1 MSPAA
6 VPPLSDDFIPLSQVT
21 RRPVRWFWPGRLAW
35 GKLALLQGDA
45 GLGKSLLTLHLAACL
60 TTGRPLP
67 DGSPVAEP
75 AGVIIFN
82 GEDTEE
88 DTTAARLEALGA
100 DPGRVFIPGRSGDDA
115 AEPLSFPSNVAVL
128 ERALARTQAR
138 LVVLDPVT
146 AFLDRGVNCNSEASV
161 RRALRPLAKL
171 AQRYGCVVLLVLH
184 LNKRGGR
191 RALYRGLGS
200 VAFAAVCR
208 SAWLVAAD
216 PVEPGRR
223 VLAQVKNNNADA
235 QPSLVYALT
244 CAGDGPPQ
252 VSWLG
257 VSDLTAEQ
265 LLEARRPKAAAALQ
279 RDAACE
285 ALAALLAEGAKT
297 SRQVW
302 AMAEKEGISERT
314 LRRAR
319 RALDVRSK
327 RVYIEGR
334 PVSYWLL
341 PGQQLPPD
349 VKADGIPDELEQ
361 WLRPLCEK
369 YPSPSPI
376 DEW

>member
-1 MSPAA
+1 
-6 VPPLSDDFIPLSQVT
+6 VT

-67 DGSPVAEP
+67 DGSAVVEP

-82 GEDTEE
+82 AEDPEE

-115 AEPLSFPSNVAVL
+115 AEPMSFPTHVAAL

-146 AFLDRGVNCNSEASV
+146 AFLDRGVNCNSEVSV

-184 LNKRGGR
+184 LNKQGGR

-216 PVEPGRR
+216 PAEPGRR

-244 CAGDGPPQ
+244 GAADGPPR

-257 VSDLTAEQ
+257 VSNLTAEQ
-265 LLEARRPKAAAALQ
+265 LLEARRPKAAAAPQ

-297 SRQVW
+297 SHQVW
-302 AMAEKEGISERT
+302 AMAEKEGISQRT

-327 RVYIEGR
+327 RVYVEGR

-341 PGQQLPPD
+341 PGRQLPPD
-349 VKADGIPDELEQ
+349 VKPDGIPKGLEE